1 MRRAKVAILMTI
13 ILIGGIVL
21 VSLWQNLQ
29 EKRESRQE
37 AEIPKLADDDSKM
50 HLEKI
55 QFVEDKQGRRTW
67 ELEAKSVRQYEDQ
80 DLIVLEDVKVTVF
93 TKEGRAFV
101 LSGKQATFHQDSKDM
116 ELEGDVLLTSSDGYR
131 LKTRSIAYRHEERKA
146 QTADPV
152 EIEGEEIRVK
162 GNGMV
167 VDIEARTFR
176 ILNQVRTQWRKGGKG

>member
-1 MRRAKVAILMTI
+1 MKRAKVAILVT
-13 ILIGGIVL
+13 IVL
-21 VSLWQNLQ
+21 IAGVVLVRLWQNLQ
-29 EKRESRQE
+29 EKRAAEKE
-37 AEIPKLADDDSKM
+37 AEVPKLADDASKM
-50 HLEKI
+50 HLEKV

-80 DLIVLEDVKVTVF
+80 DLVVLEDVKVTVF
-93 TKEGRAFV
+93 AKDGQSFV
-101 LSGKQATFHQDSKDM
+101 LSGKEARLHQRSKDM

-131 LKTRSIAYRHEERKA
+131 LKTRSITYRHGEKKA

-152 EIEGEEIRVK
+152 EIEGKELRVK

-176 ILNQVRTQWRKGGKG
+176 ILNQVRTQWRRGGKG

>member
-21 VSLWQNLQ
+21 FSLWQNLGK
-29 EKRESRQE
+29 KRESGQP
-37 AEIPKLADDDSKM
+37 AEIPKVADDDTKM
-50 HLEKI
+50 HFEKV

-80 DLIVLEDVKVTVF
+80 DLVLLEDVKVTVF
-93 TKEGRAFV
+93 TKEGRSFV
-101 LSGKQATFHQDSKDM
+101 LSGRQARLHQESKDM

-131 LKTRSIAYRHEERKA
+131 LKTRSIAYRHGEKKV

-152 EIEGEEIRVK
+152 EIEGEELRVH

-176 ILNQVRTQWRKGGKG
+176 ILNQVRTEWGRGGKG

>member
-1 MRRAKVAILMTI
+1 
-13 ILIGGIVL
+13 
-21 VSLWQNLQ
+21 
-29 EKRESRQE
+29 
-37 AEIPKLADDDSKM
+37 
-50 HLEKI
+50 
-55 QFVEDKQGRRTW
+55 
-67 ELEAKSVRQYEDQ
+67 
-80 DLIVLEDVKVTVF
+80 
-93 TKEGRAFV
+93 
-101 LSGKQATFHQDSKDM
+101 M